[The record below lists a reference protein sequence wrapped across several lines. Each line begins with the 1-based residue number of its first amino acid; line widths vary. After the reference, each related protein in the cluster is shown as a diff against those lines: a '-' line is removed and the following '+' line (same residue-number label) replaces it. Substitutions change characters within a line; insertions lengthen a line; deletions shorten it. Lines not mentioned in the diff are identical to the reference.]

1 MAMELS
7 FEEML
12 GLGTYP
18 AMCHPGADCAVN
30 AAVARKAGL
39 SVESPSSA
47 RILEIGCGT
56 GHHIL
61 SLACRWPEARFTG
74 LDLSP
79 RAIARA
85 RILAKRAKI
94 GNVRFCEVSVL
105 EFEPDSAYDFI
116 IAHGFFSWVPD
127 EVKLGL
133 MDFISKHLAPDGIAT
148 VSFNVAAGW
157 RERMP
162 VVEKTRAIQ
171 SAGNT
176 DEMTALSLLR
186 TVTEEKSELAIID
199 DMLAKGAAVL
209 AYDDFAPVMDPWSL
223 GAFRKLASQKG
234 LAWLGD
240 SVSGEKGDDA
250 KDNFSK
256 RTFRS
261 EILCHS
267 DAPLSSSP
275 PQALRSSAI
284 PQVVPDFPKLN
295 QWRLVCV
302 MEGLPVPDKDLNPC
316 QFSVPQLLVMAA
328 MDGSRSHVNLA
339 AYAREHAPELNFV
352 PFLKHL
358 AERGMFG

>member
-1 MAMELS
+1 MVMELS

-12 GLGTYP
+12 ALGTYP
-18 AMCHPGADCAVN
+18 AMCHPAADCGVN
-30 AAVARKAGL
+30 AAVARQAGL
-39 SVESPSSA
+39 AVVEPSSA
-47 RILEIGCGT
+47 RILEIGCGS
-56 GHHIL
+56 GHHLL
-61 SLACRWPEARFTG
+61 SLASRWPDASFTG

-79 RAIARA
+79 KAITRAK
-85 RILAKRAKI
+85 ILAKRAAI

-105 EFEPDSAYDFI
+105 EFEPDCAYDFI

-133 MDFISKHLAPDGIAT
+133 MDFISKHLAPNGIAII
-148 VSFNVAAGW
+148 SFNVAAGW

-162 VVEKTRAIQ
+162 VVEKARAIQ
-171 SAGNT
+171 SAGKIN
-176 DEMTALSLLR
+176 EMTALSILK

-223 GAFRKLASQKG
+223 GAFQKLASQKG

-240 SVSGEKGDDA
+240 SVSGKKGTDA
-250 KDNFSK
+250 EDNLVK

-261 EILCHS
+261 EILCRS
-267 DAPLSSSP
+267 GALLSSAPPEGLRCSP
-275 PQALRSSAI
+275 SPQL
-284 PQVVPDFPKLN
+284 VPDFPKLN
-295 QWRLVCV
+295 HWRLLCV
-302 MEGLPVPDKDLNPC
+302 MEGLPVPDKELKAC
-316 QFSVPQLLVMAA
+316 HFSVPQLLVMAA

-339 AYAREHAPELNFV
+339 AYARQRAPELNFV

-358 AERGMFG
+358 TERGMFQ